1 MGPPK
6 GKVEIKDPDVVVDT
20 KLSDDLLNIK
30 TILDATLETV
40 QSPTTLFSNLA
51 VITKEVLGTIGP
63 LGWLEALQNL
73 DTEATK
79 LVRTFGI
86 SKDRAGELTQTIAD
100 AIPQFVGIGLDVG
113 DVAETLKGL
122 GETMKVNIMLNAES
136 LTSFAATAEVTK
148 VKQSELAEKFRD
160 VGVSIASIEP
170 KMLDVVKIARQAG
183 VTVQAVSAGV
193 VTNLDKMNL
202 YNFEGGIKG
211 LAKMAAQ
218 ASRLGVEMSAIFT
231 VVDKV
236 FNPEGAIEFAA
247 SLQRLGVTSS
257 QLLDPLRLMDL
268 AQNDP
273 TELQNQIVN
282 MTKEFTRFNKEN
294 NQIEILPGAKRRIDE
309 IGKAMGLP
317 AGELQKM
324 AVNAGMFE
332 MKLKQI
338 KFPTDIATKGD
349 RELIATMA
357 QIGKDGIAR
366 VRIEETRI
374 GKDGK
379 EEGTGEYIDKLV
391 SELNTDDV
399 TKLAQQQKS
408 NDASM
413 EEIAKDQLTYLKRIS
428 ANINEVVAAAKY
440 GPASSKT
447 MQDLY
452 SGALG
457 GFERLLNN
465 NIPEDARESKNY
477 RTFTDIA
484 APYVK
489 DLVKEFLDSDTLKE
503 LGAEI
508 KTKINDGFSF
518 VKDFVI
524 SSSFGMGGND
534 TPLIQSLNNPNL
546 NISYEPM
553 TITTDNKFA
562 VDFNV
567 IADDKISGQAIQDIN
582 TAISNYFNGPDGT
595 KNMQALL
602 SRIDNIRASNGQK
615 PIFKS
620 KKTD

>member
-1 MGPPK
+1 MAPK
-6 GKVEIKDPDVVVDT
+6 PKSDIIPDGTLTSPVD
-20 KLSDDLLNIK
+20 N
-30 TILDATLETV
+30 TILNDPLISLDKITNIV
-40 QSPTTLFSNLA
+40 NTTLKNPLDGVSLTIATINEQ
-51 VITKEVLGTIGP
+51 IGTG
-63 LGWLEALQNL
+63 LLTALTNL
-73 DTEATK
+73 DSEASK
-79 LVRTFGI
+79 LVKTFGI
-86 SKDRAGELTQTIAD
+86 SKQRAGELTQTVAD
-100 AIPQFVGIGLDVG
+100 AIPKFVGMGLKVG
-113 DVAETLKGL
+113 DVAETLQGL
-122 GETMKVNIMLNAES
+122 GETMNVNIMLNADS
-136 LTSFAATAEVTK
+136 LASFAATAEVTK

-218 ASRLGVEMSAIFT
+218 ASRLGVDMSAIFT

-357 QIGKDGIAR
+357 QIGKDGIAK

-391 SELNTDDV
+391 SELSTDDV
-399 TKLAQQQKS
+399 AKLAQQQKS

-413 EEIAKDQLTYLKRIS
+413 EEIAKDQLTYLKRIETS
-428 ANINEVVAAAKY
+428 MNTFVSAAKY
-440 GPASSKT
+440 GIASSNT
-447 MQDLY
+447 LQ
-452 SGALG
+452 G
-457 GFERLLNN
+457 GYKGGLNFFQKMLDEQ
-465 NIPEDARESKNY
+465 IPQKGKESKNY
-477 RTFTDIA
+477 RTGTD
-484 APYVK
+484 YVANE
-489 DLVKEFLDSDTLKE
+489 VSEF
-503 LGAEI
+503 I
-508 KTKINDGFSF
+508 KTLGIGDMF
-518 VKDFVI
+518 KDFKEMTKTYFEELKTSI
-524 SSSFGMGGND
+524 PTIFGMGGDD

-546 NISYEPM
+546 AISYEPM

-567 IADDKISGQAIQDIN
+567 IADDKISTQSIQDIN

-595 KNMQALL
+595 KNMQELL
-602 SRIDNIRASNGQK
+602 NRIDNIRVSNSQK
-615 PIFKS
+615 PIFK
-620 KKTD
+620 

>member
-6 GKVEIKDPDVVVDT
+6 GKVEIKDPDQVVDT

-63 LGWLEALQNL
+63 LGWLDALQNL

-100 AIPQFVGIGLDVG
+100 AIPQFVGLGLDVG
-113 DVAETLKGL
+113 DAAETLKGL
-122 GETMKVNIMLNAES
+122 GETMKVNIMLNADS

-170 KMLDVVKIARQAG
+170 NMLNVVKIARQAG
-183 VTVQAVSAGV
+183 ATVQAVSAGV

-218 ASRLGVEMSAIFT
+218 ASRLGIDMSQIFT

-273 TELQNQIVN
+273 TELQNQVVN

-294 NQIEILPGAKRRIDE
+294 NQIEILPGAKRRIEE
-309 IGKAMGLP
+309 IGKAMGMTG
-317 AGELQKM
+317 GELQKM
-324 AVNAGMFE
+324 AINAGMFE

-338 KFPTDIATKGD
+338 KFPTDIANKED

-357 QIGKDGIAR
+357 QIGKDGKAS
-366 VRIEETRI
+366 VRMELTRT

-379 EEGTGEYIDKLV
+379 EEGTGEYMDKLV
-391 SELNTDDV
+391 SDLNTDDV
-399 TKLAQQQKS
+399 AKLAQQQKS

-457 GFERLLNN
+457 GFERLLTN
-465 NIPEDARESKNY
+465 NIPPEARESKNY
-477 RTFTDIA
+477 RTGIDD
-484 APYVK
+484 V
-489 DLVKEFLDSDTLKE
+489 VS
-503 LGAEI
+503 
-508 KTKINDGFSF
+508 KISEF
-518 VKDFVI
+518 VKTLGIGDMFKDFKESTKTYFDELKTSI
-524 SSSFGMGGND
+524 PTMLGMGGAD
-534 TPLIQSLNNPNL
+534 TPLIESLNNPNL

-553 TITTDNKFA
+553 TITTDNKFS

-567 IADDKISGQAIQDIN
+567 IADDKISTQSIQDIN
-582 TAISNYFNGPDGT
+582 SAISNYFNGPDAT
-595 KNMQALL
+595 KNMQGLL
-602 SRIDNIRASNGQK
+602 SRIDNIRVSNGQK
-615 PIFKS
+615 PIFK
-620 KKTD
+620 

>member
-1 MGPPK
+1 
-6 GKVEIKDPDVVVDT
+6 
-20 KLSDDLLNIK
+20 
-30 TILDATLETV
+30 
-40 QSPTTLFSNLA
+40 
-51 VITKEVLGTIGP
+51 
-63 LGWLEALQNL
+63 
-73 DTEATK
+73 
-79 LVRTFGI
+79 
-86 SKDRAGELTQTIAD
+86 
-100 AIPQFVGIGLDVG
+100 
-113 DVAETLKGL
+113 
-122 GETMKVNIMLNAES
+122 
-136 LTSFAATAEVTK
+136 
-148 VKQSELAEKFRD
+148 
-160 VGVSIASIEP
+160 
-170 KMLDVVKIARQAG
+170 
-183 VTVQAVSAGV
+183 
-193 VTNLDKMNL
+193 
-202 YNFEGGIKG
+202 
-211 LAKMAAQ
+211 
-218 ASRLGVEMSAIFT
+218 
-231 VVDKV
+231 
-236 FNPEGAIEFAA
+236 
-247 SLQRLGVTSS
+247 
-257 QLLDPLRLMDL
+257 
-268 AQNDP
+268 
-273 TELQNQIVN
+273 
-282 MTKEFTRFNKEN
+282 
-294 NQIEILPGAKRRIDE
+294 
-309 IGKAMGLP
+309 
-317 AGELQKM
+317 
-324 AVNAGMFE
+324 

>member
-6 GKVEIKDPDVVVDT
+6 GAKIEVKDTDTIVDT
-20 KLSDDLLNIK
+20 KLSDDLLNLK
-30 TILDATLETV
+30 TILDATLDTV
-40 QSPTTLFSNLA
+40 TSPWNAADNLLK
-51 VITKEVLGTIGP
+51 ITKKILTTIGP
-63 LGWLEALQNL
+63 LGWFEALQNL

-100 AIPQFVGIGLDVG
+100 AIPQFVGLGLDVG

-122 GETMKVNIMLNAES
+122 GETMKVNIMLNADS

-170 KMLDVVKIARQAG
+170 NMLDVVKIARQAG

-202 YNFEGGIKG
+202 YNFEGGVKG

-218 ASRLGVEMSAIFT
+218 ASRLGIQMSSIFT

-273 TELQNQIVN
+273 TELQNQVVN

-324 AVNAGMFE
+324 AINAGMFD

-338 KFPTDIATKGD
+338 KFPTDIANKED

-357 QIGKDGIAR
+357 QIDKNGIAK
-366 VRIEETRI
+366 VRIE
-374 GKDGK
+374 KVDADGK
-379 EEGTGEYIDKLV
+379 GTGEYFDKRV

-399 TKLAQQQKS
+399 AKLAQQQKS

-413 EEIAKDQLTYLKRIS
+413 EEIAKDQLTYMKRIS
-428 ANINEVVAAAKY
+428 SNLNEIVAAAKY

-447 MQDLY
+447 LQDLY

-457 GFERLLNN
+457 GFERLLTNN
-465 NIPEDARESKNY
+465 VPPEARESKNY
-477 RTFTDIA
+477 RTATDA
-484 APYVK
+484 VAPIVME
-489 DLVKEFLDSDTLKE
+489 LMEGFLDNVGLKDMGNKVLKE
-503 LGAEI
+503 IE
-508 KTKINDGFSF
+508 KGFSF
-518 VKDFVI
+518 IKNVT
-524 SSSFGMGGND
+524 SSSFGMGGPD
-534 TPLIQSLNNPNL
+534 LEDQTLIEFLKNPNL
-546 NISYEPM
+546 DISYEPM
-553 TITTDNKFA
+553 TITTENQFT

-567 IADDKISGQAIQDIN
+567 IADDKISAQSIQDIN

-595 KNMQALL
+595 KNMQELL
-602 SRIDNIRASNGQK
+602 TRIDNIRVSNSQK
-615 PIFKS
+615 PIFK
-620 KKTD
+620 

>member
-1 MGPPK
+1 MTTPK
-6 GKVEIKDPDVVVDT
+6 GLGANVTVQNPDTVVDT
-20 KLSDDLLNIK
+20 KLQDDLLNLK
-30 TILDATLETV
+30 TIFDATLDTV
-40 QSPTTLFSNLA
+40 TSPLNAATNLLT
-51 VITKEVLGTIGP
+51 ITKEILGTIGP
-63 LGWLEALQNL
+63 AGWFEALQNL

-100 AIPQFVGIGLDVG
+100 AIPQFVGLGLDVG

-122 GETMKVNIMLNAES
+122 GETMKVNIMLNADS

-170 KMLDVVKIARQAG
+170 NMLDVVKIARQAG

-202 YNFEGGIKG
+202 YNFEGGVKG

-218 ASRLGVEMSAIFT
+218 ASRLGIDMSQIFT
-231 VVDKV
+231 LVDKV

-309 IGKAMGLP
+309 IGKAMNLP

-324 AVNAGMFE
+324 AINAGMFE

-357 QIGKDGIAR
+357 QIGKDGVAR

-379 EEGTGEYIDKLV
+379 EEGTGEYFDKMV

-399 TKLAQQQKS
+399 AKLAQQQKS

-413 EEIAKDQLTYLKRIS
+413 EEIAKDQLTYMKRIS
-428 ANINEVVAAAKY
+428 SNLNEIVAAAKY

-447 MQDLY
+447 LQDLY

-457 GFERLLNN
+457 GFERLLTN
-465 NIPEDARESKNY
+465 NIPPEARESKNY
-477 RTFTDIA
+477 RTATDMV
-484 APYVK
+484 API
-489 DLVKEFLDSDTLKE
+489 VKELMEKFLDKVGLKDMGNKVLKE
-503 LGAEI
+503 IE
-508 KTKINDGFSF
+508 DGFSF
-518 VKDFVI
+518 IKNVT
-524 SSSFGMGGND
+524 SSSFGMGGPD
-534 TPLIQSLNNPNL
+534 LEDQTLIEFLKNPNL
-546 NISYEPM
+546 DISYEPM
-553 TITTDNKFA
+553 TITTENQFT

-567 IADDKISGQAIQDIN
+567 IADDKISAQSIQDIN
-582 TAISNYFNGPDGT
+582 SAISNYFNGPDAT
-595 KNMQALL
+595 KNMQGLL
-602 SRIDNIRASNGQK
+602 SRIDNIRVSNGQK
-615 PIFKS
+615 PIFK
-620 KKTD
+620 

>member
-6 GKVEIKDPDVVVDT
+6 GAKIEVKDTDTIVDT
-20 KLSDDLLNIK
+20 KLSDDLLNLK
-30 TILDATLETV
+30 TILDATLDTV
-40 QSPTTLFSNLA
+40 TSPWNAADNLLK
-51 VITKEVLGTIGP
+51 ITKEILTTIGP
-63 LGWLEALQNL
+63 LGWFEALQNL

-100 AIPQFVGIGLDVG
+100 AIPQFVGLGLDVG

-122 GETMKVNIMLNAES
+122 GETMKVNIMLNADS

-170 KMLDVVKIARQAG
+170 NMLDVVKIARQAG

-202 YNFEGGIKG
+202 YNFEGGVKG

-218 ASRLGVEMSAIFT
+218 ASRLGIQMSSIFT

-273 TELQNQIVN
+273 TELQNQVVN

-324 AVNAGMFE
+324 AINAGMFD

-338 KFPTDIATKGD
+338 KFPTDIANKED

-357 QIGKDGIAR
+357 QIDKNGIAK
-366 VRIEETRI
+366 VRIE
-374 GKDGK
+374 KVDADGK
-379 EEGTGEYIDKLV
+379 GTGEYFDKRV

-399 TKLAQQQKS
+399 AKLAQQQKS

-413 EEIAKDQLTYLKRIS
+413 EEIAKDQLTYMKRIS
-428 ANINEVVAAAKY
+428 SNLNEIVAAAKY

-447 MQDLY
+447 LQDLY

-457 GFERLLNN
+457 GFERLLTNN
-465 NIPEDARESKNY
+465 VPPEARESKNY
-477 RTFTDIA
+477 RTATDA
-484 APYVK
+484 VAPIVME
-489 DLVKEFLDSDTLKE
+489 LMEGFLDNVGLKDMGNKVLKE
-503 LGAEI
+503 IE
-508 KTKINDGFSF
+508 KGFSF
-518 VKDFVI
+518 IKNVT
-524 SSSFGMGGND
+524 SSSFGMGGPD
-534 TPLIQSLNNPNL
+534 LEDQTLIEFLKNPNL
-546 NISYEPM
+546 DISYEPM
-553 TITTDNKFA
+553 TITTENQFT

-567 IADDKISGQAIQDIN
+567 IADDKISAQSIQDIN

-595 KNMQALL
+595 KNMQELL
-602 SRIDNIRASNGQK
+602 TRIDNIRVSNSQK
-615 PIFKS
+615 PIFK
-620 KKTD
+620 

>member
-1 MGPPK
+1 MGTIK
-6 GKVEIKDPDVVVDT
+6 GKVDIKDPDQVVET
-20 KLSDDLLNIK
+20 KLTDDLLNIK
-30 TILDATLETV
+30 TILDATLETL
-40 QSPTTLFSNLA
+40 QSPTTFFSNLG

-100 AIPQFVGIGLDVG
+100 AIPQFVGLGLDVG

-122 GETMKVNIMLNAES
+122 GETMKVNIMLNADS

-160 VGVSIASIEP
+160 VGVSIESIEP

-183 VTVQAVSAGV
+183 ATVQAVSAGV

-218 ASRLGVEMSAIFT
+218 ASRLGIDMTQIFT
-231 VVDKV
+231 LVDKV

-273 TELQNQIVN
+273 TELQNQVVN

-309 IGKAMGLP
+309 IGKAMSLP

-324 AVNAGMFE
+324 AINAGMFE

-338 KFPTDIATKGD
+338 KFPTDIATKED

-357 QIGKDGIAR
+357 QIDKNGIAK
-366 VRIEETRI
+366 VRIE
-374 GKDGK
+374 KVDADGK
-379 EEGTGEYIDKLV
+379 GTGEYFDKRV

-399 TKLAQQQKS
+399 AKLAQQQKS

-428 ANINEVVAAAKY
+428 ANINEAVAAAKY

-457 GFERLLNN
+457 GFERLLTN
-465 NIPEDARESKNY
+465 NIPPEARESKNW
-477 RTFTDIA
+477 RTITDMA

-489 DLVKEFLDSDTLKE
+489 DLIKEFLDPDTLKE
-503 LGAEI
+503 LGVEI
-508 KTKINDGFSF
+508 KTKINEGLSY

-524 SSSFGMGGND
+524 SSTFGMGGND

-553 TITTDNKFA
+553 TITTDNKFS

-567 IADDKISGQAIQDIN
+567 IADDKISTQSIQDIN
-582 TAISNYFNGPDGT
+582 SAISNYFNGPDAT
-595 KNMQALL
+595 KNMQGLL
-602 SRIDNIRASNGQK
+602 SRIDNIRVSNGQK
-615 PIFKS
+615 PIFK
-620 KKTD
+620 

>member
-6 GKVEIKDPDVVVDT
+6 GLGANVTVQNPDTIVDT
-20 KLSDDLLNIK
+20 KLQDDLLNLK
-30 TILDATLETV
+30 TIFDATLDTV
-40 QSPTTLFSNLA
+40 TSPLNAATNLLT
-51 VITKEVLGTIGP
+51 ITKEILGTIGP
-63 LGWLEALQNL
+63 AGWFEALQNL

-100 AIPQFVGIGLDVG
+100 AIPQFVGLGLDVG

-122 GETMKVNIMLNAES
+122 GETMKVNIMLNADS

-160 VGVSIASIEP
+160 VGVSIESIEP

-183 VTVQAVSAGV
+183 ATVQAVSAGV

-202 YNFEGGIKG
+202 YNFEGGVKG

-218 ASRLGVEMSAIFT
+218 ASRLGIQMSSIFT

-309 IGKAMGLP
+309 IGKAMNLP

-324 AVNAGMFE
+324 AINAGMFD

-338 KFPTDIATKGD
+338 KFPTDIANKED

-357 QIGKDGIAR
+357 QIDKNGIAK
-366 VRIEETRI
+366 VRIE
-374 GKDGK
+374 KVDADGK
-379 EEGTGEYIDKLV
+379 GTGEYFDKRV

-399 TKLAQQQKS
+399 AKLAQQQKS

-413 EEIAKDQLTYLKRIS
+413 EEIAKDQLTYMKRIS
-428 ANINEVVAAAKY
+428 SNLNEIVAAAKY

-447 MQDLY
+447 LQDLY

-457 GFERLLNN
+457 GFERLLTN
-465 NIPEDARESKNY
+465 NIPPEARESKNY
-477 RTFTDIA
+477 RTATDA
-484 APYVK
+484 VAPI
-489 DLVKEFLDSDTLKE
+489 VKELMEKFLDKVGLKDMGNKVLKE
-503 LGAEI
+503 IE
-508 KTKINDGFSF
+508 DGFSF
-518 VKDFVI
+518 IKNVT
-524 SSSFGMGGND
+524 SSSFGMGGPD
-534 TPLIQSLNNPNL
+534 LEDQTLIEFLKNPNL
-546 NISYEPM
+546 DISYEPM
-553 TITTDNKFA
+553 TITTENQFT

-567 IADDKISGQAIQDIN
+567 IADDKISAQSIQDIN
-582 TAISNYFNGPDGT
+582 SAISNYFNGPDAT
-595 KNMQALL
+595 KNMQGLL
-602 SRIDNIRASNGQK
+602 SRIDNIRVSNGQK
-615 PIFKS
+615 PIFK
-620 KKTD
+620 

>member
-1 MGPPK
+1 M
-6 GKVEIKDPDVVVDT
+6 
-20 KLSDDLLNIK
+20 
-30 TILDATLETV
+30 TI
-40 QSPTTLFSNLA
+40 
-51 VITKEVLGTIGP
+51 GTINEQIGTG
-63 LGWLEALQNL
+63 LITALTNL
-73 DTEATK
+73 DSEATK
-79 LVRTFGI
+79 LVKTFGI
-86 SKDRAGELTQTIAD
+86 SKQRAGELTQTVAD
-100 AIPQFVGIGLDVG
+100 AIPKFVGMGLKVG
-113 DVAETLKGL
+113 DVAETLQGL
-122 GETMKVNIMLNAES
+122 GETMNVNIMLNADS
-136 LTSFAATAEVTK
+136 LASFAATAEVTK
-148 VKQSELAEKFRD
+148 VKQSELSEKFRD

-218 ASRLGVEMSAIFT
+218 ASRLGVDMTKIFA
-231 VVDKV
+231 VVDQV

-294 NQIEILPGAKRRIDE
+294 NQIEILPGGKRRIEE
-309 IGKAMGLP
+309 IGKAMGMTG
-317 AGELQKM
+317 GELQKM
-324 AVNAGMFE
+324 AINAGMFD

-357 QIGKDGIAR
+357 QIGKDGVAR

-379 EEGTGEYIDKLV
+379 EEGTGEYFDKMV

-399 TKLAQQQKS
+399 AKLAQQQKS

-413 EEIAKDQLTYLKRIS
+413 EEIAKDQLTYLKRIES
-428 ANINEVVAAAKY
+428 SMNAFVGAAKY
-440 GPASSKT
+440 GMASSNT
-447 MQDLY
+447 LQ
-452 SGALG
+452 G
-457 GFERLLNN
+457 GYKGGLNFFQKMLDDPK
-465 NIPEDARESKNY
+465 IQEGKQSENY
-477 RTFTDIA
+477 RTGIDDVA
-484 APYVK
+484 
-489 DLVKEFLDSDTLKE
+489 S
-503 LGAEI
+503 
-508 KTKINDGFSF
+508 KISEF
-518 VKDFVI
+518 VKTLGIGDMFKDFKESTTTYFNELKTSI
-524 SSSFGMGGND
+524 PTIFGMGGSNTD
-534 TPLIQSLNNPNL
+534 NQTLIESLNNPNL
-546 NISYEPM
+546 GISNEPM
-553 TITTDNKFA
+553 TITTENQFT

-567 IADDKISGQAIQDIN
+567 IADDKISAQSIQDIN

-595 KNMQALL
+595 KNMQELL
-602 SRIDNIRASNGQK
+602 TRIDNIRVSNSQK
-615 PIFKS
+615 PIFK
-620 KKTD
+620 

>member
-1 MGPPK
+1 MGPKPK
-6 GKVEIKDPDVVVDT
+6 TDV
-20 KLSDDLLNIK
+20 IP
-30 TILDATLETV
+30 AGTLETAV
-40 QSPTTLFSNLA
+40 DTGILSDPLIELSELSDIVNTTL
-51 VITKEVLGTIGP
+51 TDP
-63 LGWLEALQNL
+63 LGGALMTLKTINEQIGTGLLKALNNL
-73 DTEATK
+73 DQEATK
-79 LVRTFGI
+79 LVKTFGI
-86 SKDRAGELTQTIAD
+86 SKQRAGELTQTVAD
-100 AIPQFVGIGLDVG
+100 AIPKFVGMGLKVG
-113 DVAETLKGL
+113 DVAETLQGL
-122 GETMKVNIMLNAES
+122 GETMNVNIMLNADS
-136 LTSFAATAEVTK
+136 LASFAATAEVTK
-148 VKQSELAEKFRD
+148 VKQSELSEKFRD

-218 ASRLGVEMSAIFT
+218 ASRLGVDMSAIFT

-268 AQNDP
+268 SQNDP

-324 AVNAGMFE
+324 AINAGMFE

-338 KFPTDIATKGD
+338 KFPTDIANKED

-357 QIGKDGIAR
+357 QIGKDGKAS
-366 VRIEETRI
+366 VRMELTRT

-399 TKLAQQQKS
+399 AKLAQQQKS

-413 EEIAKDQLTYLKRIS
+413 EDIAKDQLTYLKRIES
-428 ANINEVVAAAKY
+428 SMNTFVGAAKY
-440 GPASSKT
+440 GIASSNT
-447 MQDLY
+447 LQ
-452 SGALG
+452 G
-457 GFERLLNN
+457 GYKGGLNFFQKMLDEQ
-465 NIPEDARESKNY
+465 IPQKGKKSENY
-477 RTFTDIA
+477 RTGTD
-484 APYVK
+484 YV
-489 DLVKEFLDSDTLKE
+489 VNEVSE
-503 LGAEI
+503 LI
-508 KTKINDGFSF
+508 KTLGIGDMF
-518 VKDFVI
+518 KDFKEMTTTYFEELKTSI
-524 SSSFGMGGND
+524 PTIFGMGGSNTD
-534 TPLIQSLNNPNL
+534 NQTLIQSLNNPNL
-546 NISYEPM
+546 NISNEPM
-553 TITTDNKFA
+553 TITTENQFT

-567 IADDKISGQAIQDIN
+567 IADDKISAQSIQDIN

-595 KNMQALL
+595 KNMQELL
-602 SRIDNIRASNGQK
+602 TRIDNIRVSNSQK
-615 PIFKS
+615 PIFK
-620 KKTD
+620 

>member
-1 MGPPK
+1 MAPK
-6 GKVEIKDPDVVVDT
+6 PKSDIIPDGTLTAPVD
-20 KLSDDLLNIK
+20 N
-30 TILDATLETV
+30 TILNDPLISLDKITNIV
-40 QSPTTLFSNLA
+40 NTTLKNPLDGVSLTIATINEQ
-51 VITKEVLGTIGP
+51 IGTG
-63 LGWLEALQNL
+63 LLTALTNL
-73 DTEATK
+73 DSEASK
-79 LVRTFGI
+79 LVKTFGI
-86 SKDRAGELTQTIAD
+86 SKQRAGELTQTVAD
-100 AIPQFVGIGLDVG
+100 AIPKFVGMGLKVG
-113 DVAETLKGL
+113 DVAETLQGL
-122 GETMKVNIMLNAES
+122 GETMNVNIMLNADS
-136 LTSFAATAEVTK
+136 LASFAATAEVTK

-218 ASRLGVEMSAIFT
+218 ASRLGVDMSAIFT

-391 SELNTDDV
+391 SELSTDDV
-399 TKLAQQQKS
+399 AKLAQQQKS

-413 EEIAKDQLTYLKRIS
+413 EEIAKDQLTYLKRIES
-428 ANINEVVAAAKY
+428 SMNTFVSAAKY
-440 GPASSKT
+440 GIASSNT
-447 MQDLY
+447 LQ
-452 SGALG
+452 G
-457 GFERLLNN
+457 GYKGGLNFFQKMLDEQ
-465 NIPEDARESKNY
+465 IPQKGKESKNY
-477 RTFTDIA
+477 RTGTD
-484 APYVK
+484 YVANE
-489 DLVKEFLDSDTLKE
+489 VSEF
-503 LGAEI
+503 I
-508 KTKINDGFSF
+508 KTLGIGDMF
-518 VKDFVI
+518 KDFKEMTKTYFEELKTSI
-524 SSSFGMGGND
+524 PTIFGMGGDD

-546 NISYEPM
+546 AISYEPM

-567 IADDKISGQAIQDIN
+567 IADDKISTQSIQDIN

-595 KNMQALL
+595 KNMQELL
-602 SRIDNIRASNGQK
+602 NRIDNIRVSNSQK
-615 PIFKS
+615 PIFK
-620 KKTD
+620 

>member
-1 MGPPK
+1 MAPK
-6 GKVEIKDPDVVVDT
+6 PKSDIIPDGTLTAPVD
-20 KLSDDLLNIK
+20 N
-30 TILDATLETV
+30 TILNDPLISLDKITNIV
-40 QSPTTLFSNLA
+40 NTTLKNPLDGVSLTIATINEQ
-51 VITKEVLGTIGP
+51 IGTG
-63 LGWLEALQNL
+63 LLTALTNL
-73 DTEATK
+73 DSEASK
-79 LVRTFGI
+79 LVKTFGI
-86 SKDRAGELTQTIAD
+86 SKQRAGELTQTVAD
-100 AIPQFVGIGLDVG
+100 AIPKFVGMGLKVG
-113 DVAETLKGL
+113 DVAETLQGL
-122 GETMKVNIMLNAES
+122 GETMNVNIMLNADS
-136 LTSFAATAEVTK
+136 LASFAATAEVTK

-218 ASRLGVEMSAIFT
+218 ASRLGVDMSAIFT

-357 QIGKDGIAR
+357 QIGKDGIAK

-391 SELNTDDV
+391 SELSTDDV
-399 TKLAQQQKS
+399 AKLAQQQKS

-413 EEIAKDQLTYLKRIS
+413 EEIAKDQLTYLKRIES
-428 ANINEVVAAAKY
+428 SMNTFVSAAKY
-440 GPASSKT
+440 GIASSNT
-447 MQDLY
+447 LQ
-452 SGALG
+452 G
-457 GFERLLNN
+457 GYKGGLNFFQKMLDEQ
-465 NIPEDARESKNY
+465 IPQKGKESKNY
-477 RTFTDIA
+477 RTGTD
-484 APYVK
+484 YVANE
-489 DLVKEFLDSDTLKE
+489 VSEF
-503 LGAEI
+503 I
-508 KTKINDGFSF
+508 KTLGIGDMF
-518 VKDFVI
+518 KDFKEMTKTYFEELKTSI
-524 SSSFGMGGND
+524 PTIFGMGGDD

-546 NISYEPM
+546 AISYEPM

-567 IADDKISGQAIQDIN
+567 IADDKISTQSIQDIN

-595 KNMQALL
+595 KNMQELL
-602 SRIDNIRASNGQK
+602 NRIDNIRVSNSQK
-615 PIFKS
+615 PIFK
-620 KKTD
+620 

>member
-6 GKVEIKDPDVVVDT
+6 GAKIEVKDTDTVVDT
-20 KLSDDLLNIK
+20 KLSDDLLNLK
-30 TILDATLETV
+30 TILDATLDTV
-40 QSPTTLFSNLA
+40 TSPWNAADNLLK
-51 VITKEVLGTIGP
+51 ITKEILTTIGP
-63 LGWLEALQNL
+63 LGWFEALQNL

-100 AIPQFVGIGLDVG
+100 AIPQFVGLGLDVG

-122 GETMKVNIMLNAES
+122 GETMKVNIMLNADS

-170 KMLDVVKIARQAG
+170 NMLDVVKIARQAG

-202 YNFEGGIKG
+202 YNFEGGVKG

-218 ASRLGVEMSAIFT
+218 ASRLGIQMSSIFT

-273 TELQNQIVN
+273 TELQNQVVN

-324 AVNAGMFE
+324 AINAGMFD

-338 KFPTDIATKGD
+338 KFPTDIANKED

-357 QIGKDGIAR
+357 QIDKNGIAK
-366 VRIEETRI
+366 VRIE
-374 GKDGK
+374 KVDADGK
-379 EEGTGEYIDKLV
+379 GTGEYFDKRV

-399 TKLAQQQKS
+399 AKLAQQQKS

-413 EEIAKDQLTYLKRIS
+413 EEIAKDQLTYMKRIS
-428 ANINEVVAAAKY
+428 SNLNEIVAAAKY

-447 MQDLY
+447 LQDLY

-457 GFERLLNN
+457 GFERLLTNN
-465 NIPEDARESKNY
+465 VPPEARESKNY
-477 RTFTDIA
+477 RTATDA
-484 APYVK
+484 VAPIVME
-489 DLVKEFLDSDTLKE
+489 LMEGFLDNVGLKDMGNKVLKE
-503 LGAEI
+503 IE
-508 KTKINDGFSF
+508 KGFSF
-518 VKDFVI
+518 IKNVT
-524 SSSFGMGGND
+524 SSSFGMGGPD
-534 TPLIQSLNNPNL
+534 LEDQTLIEFLKNPNL
-546 NISYEPM
+546 DISYEPM
-553 TITTDNKFA
+553 TITTENQFT

-567 IADDKISGQAIQDIN
+567 IADDKISAQSIQDIN
-582 TAISNYFNGPDGT
+582 SAISNYFNGPDAT
-595 KNMQALL
+595 KNMQGLL
-602 SRIDNIRASNGQK
+602 SRIDNIRVSNGQK
-615 PIFKS
+615 PIFK
-620 KKTD
+620 

>member
-1 MGPPK
+1 MSGTKPK
-6 GKVEIKDPDVVVDT
+6 TDLIPEGTLSSPVDNTILNDPLIEFSKLTEIVNTTLKDPLEGV
-20 KLSDDLLNIK
+20 LM
-30 TILDATLETV
+30 TI
-40 QSPTTLFSNLA
+40 
-51 VITKEVLGTIGP
+51 GTINEQIGTG
-63 LGWLEALQNL
+63 LITALTNL
-73 DTEATK
+73 DSEATK
-79 LVRTFGI
+79 LVKTFGI
-86 SKDRAGELTQTIAD
+86 SKQRAGELTQTVAD
-100 AIPQFVGIGLDVG
+100 AIPKFVGMGLKVG
-113 DVAETLKGL
+113 DVAETLQGL
-122 GETMKVNIMLNAES
+122 GETMNVNIMLNADS
-136 LTSFAATAEVTK
+136 LASFAATAEVTK
-148 VKQSELAEKFRD
+148 VKQSELSEKFRD

-218 ASRLGVEMSAIFT
+218 ASRLGVDMTKIFA
-231 VVDKV
+231 VVDQV

-294 NQIEILPGAKRRIDE
+294 NQIEILPGGKRRIEE
-309 IGKAMGLP
+309 IGKAMGMTG
-317 AGELQKM
+317 GELQKM
-324 AVNAGMFE
+324 AINAGMFD

-357 QIGKDGIAR
+357 QIGKDGVAR

-379 EEGTGEYIDKLV
+379 EEGTGEYFDKMV

-399 TKLAQQQKS
+399 AKLAQQQKS

-413 EEIAKDQLTYLKRIS
+413 EEIAKDQLTYLKRIES
-428 ANINEVVAAAKY
+428 SMNAFVGAAKY
-440 GPASSKT
+440 GMASSNT
-447 MQDLY
+447 LQ
-452 SGALG
+452 G
-457 GFERLLNN
+457 GYKGGLNFFQKMLDDPK
-465 NIPEDARESKNY
+465 IQEGKQSENY
-477 RTFTDIA
+477 RTGIDDVA
-484 APYVK
+484 
-489 DLVKEFLDSDTLKE
+489 S
-503 LGAEI
+503 
-508 KTKINDGFSF
+508 KISEF
-518 VKDFVI
+518 VKTLGIGDMFKDFKESTTTYFNELKTSI
-524 SSSFGMGGND
+524 PTIFGMGGSNTD
-534 TPLIQSLNNPNL
+534 NQTLIESLNNPNL
-546 NISYEPM
+546 GISNEPM
-553 TITTDNKFA
+553 TITTENQFT

-567 IADDKISGQAIQDIN
+567 IADDKISAQSIQDIN

-595 KNMQALL
+595 KNMQELL
-602 SRIDNIRASNGQK
+602 TRIDNIRVSNSQK
-615 PIFKS
+615 PIFK
-620 KKTD
+620 

>member
-1 MGPPK
+1 MMGKSKTDVIPDGSLETTQDTGILSDPLIELSK
-6 GKVEIKDPDVVVDT
+6 ISEIVNTALKDPLGGV
-20 KLSDDLLNIK
+20 SM
-30 TILDATLETV
+30 TI
-40 QSPTTLFSNLA
+40 
-51 VITKEVLGTIGP
+51 GTINEQIGTG
-63 LGWLEALQNL
+63 LLKALNNL
-73 DTEATK
+73 DQEATK
-79 LVRTFGI
+79 LVKTFGI
-86 SKDRAGELTQTIAD
+86 SKQRAGELTQTVAD
-100 AIPQFVGIGLDVG
+100 AIPKFVGMGLKVG
-113 DVAETLKGL
+113 DVAETLQGL
-122 GETMKVNIMLNAES
+122 GETMNVNIMLNADF
-136 LTSFAATAEVTK
+136 LGSFAATAEVTK

-218 ASRLGVEMSAIFT
+218 ASRLGIDMSQIFT
-231 VVDKV
+231 LVDKV

-309 IGKAMGLP
+309 IGKAMNLP

-324 AVNAGMFE
+324 AINAGMFD

-357 QIGKDGIAR
+357 QIGKDGVAR

-379 EEGTGEYIDKLV
+379 EEGTGEYFDKMV

-399 TKLAQQQKS
+399 AKLAQQQKS

-413 EEIAKDQLTYLKRIS
+413 EDIAKDQLTYLKRIES
-428 ANINEVVAAAKY
+428 SMNAFVGAAKY
-440 GPASSKT
+440 GMASSNT
-447 MQDLY
+447 LQ
-452 SGALG
+452 G
-457 GFERLLNN
+457 GYKGGLNFFQKMLDDPK
-465 NIPEDARESKNY
+465 IQKGKQSENY
-477 RTFTDIA
+477 RTGIDDVA
-484 APYVK
+484 
-489 DLVKEFLDSDTLKE
+489 S
-503 LGAEI
+503 
-508 KTKINDGFSF
+508 KISEF
-518 VKDFVI
+518 VKTLGIGDMFKDFKESTTTYFNELKTSI
-524 SSSFGMGGND
+524 PTIFGMGGSNTD
-534 TPLIQSLNNPNL
+534 NQTLIESLNNPNL
-546 NISYEPM
+546 GISNEPM
-553 TITTDNKFA
+553 TITTENQFT

-567 IADDKISGQAIQDIN
+567 IADDKISAQSIQDIN

-595 KNMQALL
+595 KNMQELL
-602 SRIDNIRASNGQK
+602 TRIDNIRVSNSQK
-615 PIFKS
+615 PIFK
-620 KKTD
+620 

>member
-1 MGPPK
+1 MGPKPK
-6 GKVEIKDPDVVVDT
+6 TDVIPAGTLETAVDT
-20 KLSDDLLNIK
+20 GILSDPLIELSKLSDIVNTTLTDPLGGALETLK
-30 TILDATLETV
+30 TINE
-40 QSPTTLFSNLA
+40 Q
-51 VITKEVLGTIGP
+51 IGTG
-63 LGWLEALQNL
+63 LLKALTNL
-73 DTEATK
+73 DQEATK
-79 LVRTFGI
+79 LVKTFGI
-86 SKDRAGELTQTIAD
+86 SKQRAGELTQTVAD
-100 AIPQFVGIGLDVG
+100 AIPKFVGMGLKVG
-113 DVAETLKGL
+113 DVAETLQGL
-122 GETMKVNIMLNAES
+122 GETMNVNIMLNADS
-136 LTSFAATAEVTK
+136 LASFAATAEVTK

-218 ASRLGVEMSAIFT
+218 ASRLGVDMSAIFT

-268 AQNDP
+268 SQNDP

-324 AVNAGMFE
+324 AINAGMFE

-338 KFPTDIATKGD
+338 KFPTDIANKED

-357 QIGKDGIAR
+357 QIGKDGKAS
-366 VRIEETRI
+366 VRMELTRT

-399 TKLAQQQKS
+399 AKLAQQQKS

-413 EEIAKDQLTYLKRIS
+413 EDIAKDQLTYLKRIES
-428 ANINEVVAAAKY
+428 SMNTFVGAAKY
-440 GPASSKT
+440 GIASSNT
-447 MQDLY
+447 LQ
-452 SGALG
+452 G
-457 GFERLLNN
+457 GYKGGLNFFQKMLDEQ
-465 NIPEDARESKNY
+465 IPQKGKKSENY
-477 RTFTDIA
+477 RTGTD
-484 APYVK
+484 YV
-489 DLVKEFLDSDTLKE
+489 VNEVSE
-503 LGAEI
+503 LI
-508 KTKINDGFSF
+508 KTLGIGDMF
-518 VKDFVI
+518 KDFKEMTTTYFEELKTSI
-524 SSSFGMGGND
+524 PTIFGMGGSNTD
-534 TPLIQSLNNPNL
+534 NQTLIQSLNNPNL
-546 NISYEPM
+546 NISNEPM
-553 TITTDNKFA
+553 TITTENQFT

-567 IADDKISGQAIQDIN
+567 IADDKISAQSIQDIN

-595 KNMQALL
+595 KNMQELL
-602 SRIDNIRASNGQK
+602 TRIDNIRVSNSQK
-615 PIFKS
+615 PIFK
-620 KKTD
+620 

>member
-1 MGPPK
+1 MSGTKPK
-6 GKVEIKDPDVVVDT
+6 PDLIPEGTLSSPVDTSILNDPLIEFSKLTEIVNTTLKDPLEGV
-20 KLSDDLLNIK
+20 LM
-30 TILDATLETV
+30 TI
-40 QSPTTLFSNLA
+40 
-51 VITKEVLGTIGP
+51 GTINEQIGTG
-63 LGWLEALQNL
+63 LITALNNL
-73 DTEATK
+73 DSEATK
-79 LVRTFGI
+79 LVKTFGI
-86 SKDRAGELTQTIAD
+86 SKQRAGELTQTVAD
-100 AIPQFVGIGLDVG
+100 AIPKFVGMGLKVG
-113 DVAETLKGL
+113 DVAETLQGL
-122 GETMKVNIMLNAES
+122 GETMNVNIMLNADS
-136 LTSFAATAEVTK
+136 LASFAATAEVTK

-218 ASRLGVEMSAIFT
+218 ASRLGVDMTKIFA
-231 VVDKV
+231 VVDQV

-294 NQIEILPGAKRRIDE
+294 NQIEILPGGKRRIEE
-309 IGKAMGLP
+309 IGKAMGMTG
-317 AGELQKM
+317 GELQKM
-324 AVNAGMFE
+324 AINAGMFD

-357 QIGKDGIAR
+357 QIGKDGVAR

-379 EEGTGEYIDKLV
+379 EEGTGEYFDKMV

-399 TKLAQQQKS
+399 AKLAQQQKS

-413 EEIAKDQLTYLKRIS
+413 EEIAKDQLTYLKRIES
-428 ANINEVVAAAKY
+428 SMNAFVGAAKY
-440 GPASSKT
+440 GMASSNT
-447 MQDLY
+447 LQ
-452 SGALG
+452 G
-457 GFERLLNN
+457 GYKGGLNFFQKMLDDPK
-465 NIPEDARESKNY
+465 IQEGKQSENY
-477 RTFTDIA
+477 RTGIDDVA
-484 APYVK
+484 
-489 DLVKEFLDSDTLKE
+489 S
-503 LGAEI
+503 
-508 KTKINDGFSF
+508 KISEF
-518 VKDFVI
+518 VKTLGIGDMFKDFKESTTTYFNELKTSI
-524 SSSFGMGGND
+524 PTIFGMGGSNTD
-534 TPLIQSLNNPNL
+534 NQTLIESLNNPNL
-546 NISYEPM
+546 GISNEPM
-553 TITTDNKFA
+553 TITTENQFT

-567 IADDKISGQAIQDIN
+567 IADDKISAQSIQDIN

-595 KNMQALL
+595 KNMQELL
-602 SRIDNIRASNGQK
+602 TRIDNIRVSNSQK
-615 PIFKS
+615 PIFK
-620 KKTD
+620 

>member
-1 MGPPK
+1 MPPK
-6 GKVEIKDPDVVVDT
+6 PKSNIIPDGTLTAPVD
-20 KLSDDLLNIK
+20 N
-30 TILDATLETV
+30 TILNDPLIELSKITEIV
-40 QSPTTLFSNLA
+40 NTTLKNPLDGVSLTIATINEQ
-51 VITKEVLGTIGP
+51 IGTG
-63 LGWLEALQNL
+63 LLTALTNL
-73 DTEATK
+73 DSEASK
-79 LVRTFGI
+79 LVKTFGI
-86 SKDRAGELTQTIAD
+86 SKQRAGELTQTVAD
-100 AIPQFVGIGLDVG
+100 AIPKFVGMGLKVG
-113 DVAETLKGL
+113 DVAETLQGL
-122 GETMKVNIMLNAES
+122 GETMNVNIMLNADS
-136 LTSFAATAEVTK
+136 LASFAATAEVTK

-218 ASRLGVEMSAIFT
+218 ASRLGVDMSAIFT
-231 VVDKV
+231 VVGNV

-294 NQIEILPGAKRRIDE
+294 NQIEILPGAKRRIEE
-309 IGKAMGLP
+309 IGKSMGLP

-324 AVNAGMFE
+324 AINAGMFE

-338 KFPTDIATKGD
+338 KFPTDIATKED

-357 QIGKDGIAR
+357 QIDKSGRAV

-399 TKLAQQQKS
+399 AKLAQQQKS

-413 EEIAKDQLTYLKRIS
+413 EEIAKDQLTYLKRIES
-428 ANINEVVAAAKY
+428 SMNTFVSAAKY
-440 GPASSKT
+440 GIASSNT
-447 MQDLY
+447 LQDGY
-452 SGALG
+452 KG
-457 GFERLLNN
+457 GLNFFQKMLDEQ
-465 NIPEDARESKNY
+465 IPQKGKESKNY
-477 RTFTDIA
+477 RTGTDYA
-484 APYVK
+484 ANEVS
-489 DLVKEFLDSDTLKE
+489 EF
-503 LGAEI
+503 I
-508 KTKINDGFSF
+508 KTLGIGDMF
-518 VKDFVI
+518 KDFKEMTKTYFEELKTSI
-524 SSSFGMGGND
+524 PTIFGMGGDD

-546 NISYEPM
+546 EISYEPM

-567 IADDKISGQAIQDIN
+567 IADDKISAQSIQDIN

-595 KNMQALL
+595 KNMQDLL

-615 PIFKS
+615 PIFK
-620 KKTD
+620 

>member
-6 GKVEIKDPDVVVDT
+6 GAKIEVKDTDTVVDT
-20 KLSDDLLNIK
+20 KLSDDLLNLK
-30 TILDATLETV
+30 TILDATLDTV
-40 QSPTTLFSNLA
+40 TSPLSPLNAIDNLKI
-51 VITKEVLGTIGP
+51 ITKEILTTIGP
-63 LGWLEALQNL
+63 LGWFEALQNL

-100 AIPQFVGIGLDVG
+100 AIPQFVGLGLDVG

-122 GETMKVNIMLNAES
+122 GETMKVNIMLNADS

-170 KMLDVVKIARQAG
+170 NMLDVVKIARQAG

-202 YNFEGGIKG
+202 YNFEGGVKG

-218 ASRLGVEMSAIFT
+218 ASRLGIQMSSIFT

-273 TELQNQIVN
+273 TELQNQVVN

-324 AVNAGMFE
+324 AINAGMFD

-338 KFPTDIATKGD
+338 KFPTDIANKED

-357 QIGKDGIAR
+357 QIDKNGIAK
-366 VRIEETRI
+366 VRIE
-374 GKDGK
+374 KVDADGK
-379 EEGTGEYIDKLV
+379 GTGEYFDKRV

-399 TKLAQQQKS
+399 AKLAQQQKS

-413 EEIAKDQLTYLKRIS
+413 EEIAKDQLTYMKRIS
-428 ANINEVVAAAKY
+428 SNLNEIVAAAKY

-447 MQDLY
+447 LQDLY

-457 GFERLLNN
+457 GFERLLTNN
-465 NIPEDARESKNY
+465 VPPEARESKNY
-477 RTFTDIA
+477 RTATDA
-484 APYVK
+484 VAPIVME
-489 DLVKEFLDSDTLKE
+489 LMEGFLDNVGLKDMGNKVLKE
-503 LGAEI
+503 IE
-508 KTKINDGFSF
+508 KGFSF
-518 VKDFVI
+518 IKNVT
-524 SSSFGMGGND
+524 SSSFGMGGPD
-534 TPLIQSLNNPNL
+534 LEDQTLIEFLKNPNL
-546 NISYEPM
+546 DISYEPM
-553 TITTDNKFA
+553 TITTENQFT

-567 IADDKISGQAIQDIN
+567 IADDKISAQSIQDIN
-582 TAISNYFNGPDGT
+582 SAISNYFNGPDAT
-595 KNMQALL
+595 KNMQGLL
-602 SRIDNIRASNGQK
+602 SRIDNIRVSNGQK
-615 PIFKS
+615 PIFK
-620 KKTD
+620 

>member
-1 MGPPK
+1 MAPK
-6 GKVEIKDPDVVVDT
+6 PKSDIIPDGTLTAPVD
-20 KLSDDLLNIK
+20 N
-30 TILDATLETV
+30 TILNDPLISLDKITNIV
-40 QSPTTLFSNLA
+40 NTTLKNPLDGVSLTIATINEQ
-51 VITKEVLGTIGP
+51 IGTG
-63 LGWLEALQNL
+63 LLTALTNL
-73 DTEATK
+73 DSEASK
-79 LVRTFGI
+79 LVKTFGI
-86 SKDRAGELTQTIAD
+86 SKQRAGELTQTVAD
-100 AIPQFVGIGLDVG
+100 AIPKFVGMGLKVG
-113 DVAETLKGL
+113 DVAETLQGL
-122 GETMKVNIMLNAES
+122 GETMNVNIMLNADS
-136 LTSFAATAEVTK
+136 LASFAATAEVTK

-218 ASRLGVEMSAIFT
+218 ASRLGVDMSAIFT

-268 AQNDP
+268 DQNDP

-357 QIGKDGIAR
+357 QIGKDGIAK

-391 SELNTDDV
+391 SELSTDDV
-399 TKLAQQQKS
+399 AKLAQQQKS

-413 EEIAKDQLTYLKRIS
+413 EEIAKDQLTYLKRIES
-428 ANINEVVAAAKY
+428 SMNTFVSAAKY
-440 GPASSKT
+440 GIASSNT
-447 MQDLY
+447 LQ
-452 SGALG
+452 G
-457 GFERLLNN
+457 GYKGGLNFFQKMLDEQ
-465 NIPEDARESKNY
+465 IPQKGKESKNY
-477 RTFTDIA
+477 RTGTD
-484 APYVK
+484 YVANE
-489 DLVKEFLDSDTLKE
+489 VSEF
-503 LGAEI
+503 I
-508 KTKINDGFSF
+508 KTLGIGDMF
-518 VKDFVI
+518 KDFKEMTKTYFEELKTSI
-524 SSSFGMGGND
+524 PTIFGMGGDD

-546 NISYEPM
+546 AISYEPM

-567 IADDKISGQAIQDIN
+567 IADDKISTQSIQDIN

-595 KNMQALL
+595 KNMQELL
-602 SRIDNIRASNGQK
+602 NRIDNIRVSNSQK
-615 PIFKS
+615 PIFK
-620 KKTD
+620 

>member
-1 MGPPK
+1 MGKSKTDVIPDGSLETTQDTGILSDPLIELSK
-6 GKVEIKDPDVVVDT
+6 ISEIVNTALKDPLGGV
-20 KLSDDLLNIK
+20 SM
-30 TILDATLETV
+30 TI
-40 QSPTTLFSNLA
+40 
-51 VITKEVLGTIGP
+51 GTINEQIGTG
-63 LGWLEALQNL
+63 LLKALNNL
-73 DTEATK
+73 DQEATK
-79 LVRTFGI
+79 LVKTFGI
-86 SKDRAGELTQTIAD
+86 SKQRAGELTQTVAD
-100 AIPQFVGIGLDVG
+100 AIPKFVGMGLKVG
-113 DVAETLKGL
+113 DVAETLQGL
-122 GETMKVNIMLNAES
+122 GETMNVNIMLNADF
-136 LTSFAATAEVTK
+136 LGSFAATAEVTK

-218 ASRLGVEMSAIFT
+218 ASRLGIDMSQIFT
-231 VVDKV
+231 LVDKV

-309 IGKAMGLP
+309 IGKAMNLP

-324 AVNAGMFE
+324 AINAGMFD

-357 QIGKDGIAR
+357 QIGKDGKAS
-366 VRIEETRI
+366 VRMELTRI

-379 EEGTGEYIDKLV
+379 EEGTGEYFDKMV

-399 TKLAQQQKS
+399 AKLAQQQKS

-413 EEIAKDQLTYLKRIS
+413 EDIAKDQLTYLKRIES
-428 ANINEVVAAAKY
+428 SMNAFVGAAKY
-440 GPASSKT
+440 GMASSNT
-447 MQDLY
+447 LQ
-452 SGALG
+452 G
-457 GFERLLNN
+457 GYKGGLNFFQKMLDDPK
-465 NIPEDARESKNY
+465 IQKGKQSENY
-477 RTFTDIA
+477 RTGIDDVA
-484 APYVK
+484 
-489 DLVKEFLDSDTLKE
+489 S
-503 LGAEI
+503 
-508 KTKINDGFSF
+508 KISEF
-518 VKDFVI
+518 VKTLGIGDMFKDFKESTTTYFNELKTSI
-524 SSSFGMGGND
+524 PTIFGMGGSNTD
-534 TPLIQSLNNPNL
+534 NQTLIESLNNPNL
-546 NISYEPM
+546 GISNEPM
-553 TITTDNKFA
+553 TITTENQFT

-567 IADDKISGQAIQDIN
+567 IADDKISAQSIQDIN

-595 KNMQALL
+595 KNMQELL
-602 SRIDNIRASNGQK
+602 TRIDNIRVSNSQK
-615 PIFKS
+615 PIFK
-620 KKTD
+620 

>member
-6 GKVEIKDPDVVVDT
+6 GLGANVTVQDPDTVVNT
-20 KLSDDLLNIK
+20 KLQDDLLNLK
-30 TILDATLETV
+30 TIFDATLDTV
-40 QSPTTLFSNLA
+40 TSPLNAADNLLK
-51 VITKEVLGTIGP
+51 ITKEILGTIGP
-63 LGWLEALQNL
+63 AGWFEALQNL

-100 AIPQFVGIGLDVG
+100 AIPQFVGLGLDVG

-122 GETMKVNIMLNAES
+122 GETMKVNIMLNADS

-211 LAKMAAQ
+211 LAKMSAQ
-218 ASRLGVEMSAIFT
+218 ASRLDVDMSKIFSVAAT
-231 VVDKV
+231 V

-294 NQIEILPGAKRRIDE
+294 NQIEILPGAKRRIEE
-309 IGKAMGLP
+309 IGKSMGMTG
-317 AGELQKM
+317 GELQKM
-324 AVNAGMFE
+324 AINAGMFD

-338 KFPTDIATKGD
+338 KFPTDIANKED

-357 QIGKDGIAR
+357 QIDKDGIAK
-366 VRIEETRI
+366 VRIE
-374 GKDGK
+374 KVDADGK
-379 EEGTGEYIDKLV
+379 GTGEYFDKRV

-399 TKLAQQQKS
+399 AKLAQQQKS

-413 EEIAKDQLTYLKRIS
+413 EEIAKDQLTYMKRIS
-428 ANINEVVAAAKY
+428 SNLNEIVAAAKY

-447 MQDLY
+447 LQDLY

-457 GFERLLNN
+457 GFERLLTN
-465 NIPEDARESKNY
+465 NIPPEARESKNY
-477 RTFTDIA
+477 RTATDA
-484 APYVK
+484 VAPI
-489 DLVKEFLDSDTLKE
+489 VKELMEKFLDKVGLKDMGNKVLKE
-503 LGAEI
+503 I
-508 KTKINDGFSF
+508 KDGFSF
-518 VKDFVI
+518 IKNVT
-524 SSSFGMGGND
+524 SSSFGMGGPD
-534 TPLIQSLNNPNL
+534 LEDQTLIEFLKNPNL
-546 NISYEPM
+546 DISYEPM
-553 TITTDNKFA
+553 TITTENQFT

-567 IADDKISGQAIQDIN
+567 IADDKISAQSIQDIN

-595 KNMQALL
+595 KNMQELL
-602 SRIDNIRASNGQK
+602 TRIDNIRVSNSQK
-615 PIFKS
+615 PIFK
-620 KKTD
+620 

>member
-6 GKVEIKDPDVVVDT
+6 NINPVPEGSLTTPVDT
-20 KLSDDLLNIK
+20 SVITDKLLQLSDIGEVIN
-30 TILDATLETV
+30 
-40 QSPTTLFSNLA
+40 TTLTNPLDG
-51 VITKEVLGTIGP
+51 VLLTVSKINDQIGP
-63 LGWLEALQNL
+63 SGLFTALNNL
-73 DTEATK
+73 DHEASK
-79 LVRTFGI
+79 LVKTFGI
-86 SKDRAGELTQTIAD
+86 SKQRAGELTQTVAD
-100 AIPQFVGIGLDVG
+100 AIPKFVGMGLNVG

-122 GETMKVNIMLNAES
+122 GETMNVNIMLNVDS
-136 LTSFAATAEVTK
+136 LASFAATAEVTK

-211 LAKMAAQ
+211 LAKMSAQ
-218 ASRLGVEMSAIFT
+218 ASRLGVDMSKIFSVAAT
-231 VVDKV
+231 V

-294 NQIEILPGAKRRIDE
+294 NQIEILPGAKRRIEE
-309 IGKAMGLP
+309 IGKSMGMTG
-317 AGELQKM
+317 GELQKM
-324 AVNAGMFE
+324 AINAGMFD

-338 KFPTDIATKGD
+338 KFPTDIANKED

-357 QIGKDGIAR
+357 QIDKSGIAR

-379 EEGTGEYIDKLV
+379 EEGTGEYLYKKV

-399 TKLAQQQKS
+399 AKLAQQQKS

-413 EEIAKDQLTYLKRIS
+413 EEIAKDQLTYLKRIES
-428 ANINEVVAAAKY
+428 SMNSFVSAAKY
-440 GPASSKT
+440 GIASSNT
-447 MQDLY
+447 LQ
-452 SGALG
+452 G
-457 GFERLLNN
+457 GYKGGLNFFQKMLDEQM
-465 NIPEDARESKNY
+465 PQRGKKSENY
-477 RTFTDIA
+477 RTGMDGVASEIS
-484 APYVK
+484 
-489 DLVKEFLDSDTLKE
+489 EFVNTL
-503 LGAEI
+503 GI
-508 KTKINDGFSF
+508 GDMF
-518 VKDFVI
+518 KDFKESTKTYFDELKTSI
-524 SSSFGMGGND
+524 PTMFGMGGAD
-534 TPLIQSLNNPNL
+534 TPLIESLNNPNL

-553 TITTDNKFA
+553 TITTENQFT

-567 IADDKISGQAIQDIN
+567 IADDKISTQSIQDIN
-582 TAISNYFNGPDGT
+582 SAISNYFNGPDGT
-595 KNMQALL
+595 KNMQGLL
-602 SRIDNIRASNGQK
+602 SRIDNIRVSNGQK
-615 PIFKS
+615 PIFK
-620 KKTD
+620 

>member
-6 GKVEIKDPDVVVDT
+6 QKSTIIPEGSLEAPVDT
-20 KLSDDLLNIK
+20 SILNDALISLDDITDIVN
-30 TILDATLETV
+30 
-40 QSPTTLFSNLA
+40 TTLKNPLDGVSLTIATINEQ
-51 VITKEVLGTIGP
+51 IGTG
-63 LGWLEALQNL
+63 LLKALTNL
-73 DTEATK
+73 DSEATK
-79 LVRTFGI
+79 LVKTFGI
-86 SKDRAGELTQTIAD
+86 SKQRAGELTQTVAD
-100 AIPQFVGIGLDVG
+100 AIPKFVGMGLKVG
-113 DVAETLKGL
+113 DVAETLQGL
-122 GETMKVNIMLNAES
+122 GETMNVNIMLNADS
-136 LTSFAATAEVTK
+136 LSSFAATAEVTK

-211 LAKMAAQ
+211 LANMAAQ
-218 ASRLGVEMSAIFT
+218 ASRLGINMSSIFT

-309 IGKAMGLP
+309 IGKSMGLP

-324 AVNAGMFE
+324 AINAGMFE

-338 KFPTDIATKGD
+338 KFPTDIATKED

-357 QIGKDGIAR
+357 QIDKSGRAV
-366 VRIEETRI
+366 VRIEETRT

-391 SELNTDDV
+391 SELSTDDV
-399 TKLAQQQKS
+399 AKLAQQQKS

-413 EEIAKDQLTYLKRIS
+413 EEIAKDQLTYLKRIES
-428 ANINEVVAAAKY
+428 SMNTFVGAAKY
-440 GPASSKT
+440 GIASSNT
-447 MQDLY
+447 LQ
-452 SGALG
+452 G
-457 GFERLLNN
+457 GYKGGLNFFQKMLDEQ
-465 NIPEDARESKNY
+465 IPQKGKESKNY
-477 RTFTDIA
+477 RTGTD
-484 APYVK
+484 YVTNE
-489 DLVKEFLDSDTLKE
+489 VSE
-503 LGAEI
+503 LI
-508 KTKINDGFSF
+508 KTLGIGDMF
-518 VKDFVI
+518 KDFKEMTKTYFEELKTSI
-524 SSSFGMGGND
+524 PTIFGMGGDD

-546 NISYEPM
+546 AISYEPM

-567 IADDKISGQAIQDIN
+567 IADDKISTQSIQDIN

-595 KNMQALL
+595 KNMQELL
-602 SRIDNIRASNGQK
+602 NRIDNIRVSNSQK
-615 PIFKS
+615 PIFK
-620 KKTD
+620 

>member
-6 GKVEIKDPDVVVDT
+6 SKSSIIPEVELQTPVDNTVLQDPL
-20 KLSDDLLNIK
+20 LSLDNI
-30 TILDATLETV
+30 TDIVNATLKNPLDGVSLTIATINK
-40 QSPTTLFSNLA
+40 Q
-51 VITKEVLGTIGP
+51 IGTG
-63 LGWLEALQNL
+63 LLTALTNL
-73 DTEATK
+73 DSEASK
-79 LVRTFGI
+79 LVKTFGI
-86 SKDRAGELTQTIAD
+86 SKQRAGELTQTVAD
-100 AIPQFVGIGLDVG
+100 AIPKFVGMGLKVG
-113 DVAETLKGL
+113 DVAETLQGL
-122 GETMKVNIMLNAES
+122 GETMNVNIMLNADS
-136 LTSFAATAEVTK
+136 LASFAATAEVTK

-211 LAKMAAQ
+211 LANMAAQ
-218 ASRLGVEMSAIFT
+218 ASRLGINMSSIFT

-309 IGKAMGLP
+309 IGKSMGLP

-324 AVNAGMFE
+324 AINAGMFE

-338 KFPTDIATKGD
+338 KFPTDIATKED

-357 QIGKDGIAR
+357 QIDKSGRAV
-366 VRIEETRI
+366 VRIEETRT

-391 SELNTDDV
+391 SELSTDDV
-399 TKLAQQQKS
+399 AKLAQQQKS

-413 EEIAKDQLTYLKRIS
+413 EEIAKDQLTYLKRIES
-428 ANINEVVAAAKY
+428 SMNTFVGAAKY
-440 GPASSKT
+440 GIASSNT
-447 MQDLY
+447 LQ
-452 SGALG
+452 G
-457 GFERLLNN
+457 GYKGGLNFFQKMLDEQ
-465 NIPEDARESKNY
+465 IPQKGKESKNY
-477 RTFTDIA
+477 RTGTD
-484 APYVK
+484 YV
-489 DLVKEFLDSDTLKE
+489 VNEVSE
-503 LGAEI
+503 LI
-508 KTKINDGFSF
+508 KTLGIGDMF
-518 VKDFVI
+518 KDFKEMTKTYFEELKTSI
-524 SSSFGMGGND
+524 PTIFGMGGDD

-546 NISYEPM
+546 AISYEPM

-567 IADDKISGQAIQDIN
+567 IADDKISTQSIQDIN

-595 KNMQALL
+595 KNMQELL
-602 SRIDNIRASNGQK
+602 NRIDNIRVSNSQK
-615 PIFKS
+615 PILK
-620 KKTD
+620 